1 MPYIFNLFLY
11 IFIYYKHTNLI
22 IFSEMTTPS
31 DVIVVISGIQYNLV
45 PAETTPT
52 ETIDIKEK
60 IKQQF
65 SSSNVDVN
73 SLKKVI
79 KGEVKKVQLRN
90 GSSVNRMIFTLDD
103 NSIVGFNYAS
113 TFYFVNKETKNI
125 SIESYADQENEFG
138 NNKVFDTYDVYIDV
152 DETKRN
158 VYIPNIVT
166 AGGCRKKHRKSAKR
180 VKYTKKSS
188 QTRMRK

>member
-113 TFYFVNKETKNI
+113 TFYFVNKETL
-125 SIESYADQENEFG
+125 
-138 NNKVFDTYDVYIDV
+138 
-152 DETKRN
+152 
-158 VYIPNIVT
+158 
-166 AGGCRKKHRKSAKR
+166 
-180 VKYTKKSS
+180 
-188 QTRMRK
+188 

>member
-1 MPYIFNLFLY
+1 
-11 IFIYYKHTNLI
+11 
-22 IFSEMTTPS
+22 MTTPS
-31 DVIVVISGIQYNLV
+31 DVIVVISGIQYKLV

-52 ETIDIKEK
+52 EPIDIKEK

-65 SSSNVDVN
+65 SSSNVNVN

-79 KGEVKKVQLRN
+79 KGEVKKVKLRN
-90 GSSVNRMIFTLDD
+90 GSDEDMMIFTLDD

-125 SIESYADQENEFG
+125 SIESYGGEKEYDFKD
-138 NNKVFDTYDVYIDV
+138 NKVFDTYDVYIDV
-152 DETKRN
+152 NKKNN
-158 VYIPNIVT
+158 VHHPNIVT
-166 AGGCRKKHRKSAKR
+166 SGGSRKKHRKSAKR